1 MAKLNKIKSIFLAEL
16 NKLGNEHTDLR
27 INKMSR
33 SRWLRHKKRL
43 LQPLYG
49 IQFLGIKIADSAS
62 VMKHRPLTIEEKR
75 KKDQKGYR
83 EKE

>member
-1 MAKLNKIKSIFLAEL
+1 MAGWLLLQLTISHKVLFVNRAIIFLAKLNKIKSIFLAEL

-43 LQPLYG
+43 LQPL
-49 IQFLGIKIADSAS
+49 F
-62 VMKHRPLTIEEKR
+62 MFM
-75 KKDQKGYR
+75 
-83 EKE
+83 